1 VNTAS
6 ISSWLCGIR
15 LAVKARSPAEPDCI
29 HSDNLALFTLFEF
42 LIPDPVDL
50 AVTRSG
56 MNFSTLSRFSGLMS
70 RCAGDECTVFSLHRA
85 YSRGVHEGWPS
96 CRLLKA
102 ATYIT

>member
-50 AVTRSG
+50 AVTRRSSL
-56 MNFSTLSRFSGLMS
+56 FRTW
-70 RCAGDECTVFSLHRA
+70 DELLYLVPVLGFDEQ
-85 YSRGVHEGWPS
+85 V
-96 CRLLKA
+96 CR
-102 ATYIT
+102 